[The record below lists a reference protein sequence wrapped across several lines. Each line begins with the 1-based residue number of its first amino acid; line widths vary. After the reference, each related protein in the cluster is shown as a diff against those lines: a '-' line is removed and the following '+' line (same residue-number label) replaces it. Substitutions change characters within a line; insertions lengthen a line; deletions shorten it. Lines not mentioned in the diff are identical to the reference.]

1 MVDSNF
7 HSEKD
12 LEILWIAMK
21 ILLSWVFSQLYSKKK
36 KKRVKENERI
46 SDMQICRERFLKKWK
61 IKSTAFGKQ

>member
-36 KKRVKENERI
+36 KKKKKGKREREDKRYA
-46 SDMQICRERFLKKWK
+46 DMQRKIFKKMEN
-61 IKSTAFGKQ
+61 